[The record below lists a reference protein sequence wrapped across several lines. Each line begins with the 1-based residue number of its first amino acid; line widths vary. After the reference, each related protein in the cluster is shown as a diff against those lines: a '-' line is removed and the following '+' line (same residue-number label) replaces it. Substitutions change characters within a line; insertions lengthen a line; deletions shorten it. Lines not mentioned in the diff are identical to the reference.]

1 MRRASA
7 SAALAVILLAP
18 AAARAQFVSAGDKLS
33 EPAAQN
39 VEDTKLIGRL
49 YATFGYYG
57 ESESSGDGM
66 NASPD
71 TLFWGDL
78 RARLEADHISGGS
91 FDFLGD
97 FRLRFTPDEYTVPPV
112 GTTTTP
118 VTTSRGWIGGK
129 EYDLRELFARY
140 GGESASFSVG
150 RMILRD
156 LDAMTVDG
164 ASFAGRTSPSFEYGL
179 AAGLFPNPYSRSLTT
194 DYKFAADDS
203 RSVTGYPAAVGAW
216 GGYRYAQFYGSVG
229 AGAIFPRNTSPGFK
243 EDNRIF
249 VTAHGYAR
257 VSPTVNFFH
266 YGVVDAA
273 GAAGAQLTNLQLGA
287 DWMATTP
294 LRIEL
299 AYSHMSTYAIE
310 TYFRNYL
317 EVVTDPAIVTNNLD
331 VARMAA
337 DEGRLG
343 ANYDFG
349 AGLDMFGQ
357 LRYRRRDA
365 IETSQLNPIVAS
377 LPAEAQVDV
386 SAGVRKKNA
395 VAGWELGGNAAYITG
410 DRTTALYV
418 TVHGTHSYLE
428 DRMDLDLDLGYVN
441 YKDAVTQLAVDPTGM
456 MPPVQTG
463 GQASGSTLRA
473 GGQVVFRQ
481 TDHWMYLADLHL
493 GYNTS
498 STAALAPRD
507 STILETIGLFRVQ
520 YSF

>member
-1 MRRASA
+1 MRRLALA
-7 SAALAVILLAP
+7 AAAALALLAP
-18 AAARAQFVSAGDKLS
+18 EVARAQFVSSGDKLA

-71 TLFWGDL
+71 TLLWGDL
-78 RARLEADHISGGS
+78 RARIEADHISGGS

-97 FRLRFTPDEYTVPPV
+97 FRLRFTPDDYTVPPN
-112 GTTTTP
+112 GTPASP

-140 GGESASFSVG
+140 GSDSASFSVG
-150 RMILRD
+150 RLILRD
-156 LDAMTVDG
+156 VDAMTVDG
-164 ASFAGRTSPSFEYGL
+164 ATFAGRTSPSFEFGI
-179 AAGLFPNPYSRSLTT
+179 AAGLFPNPYSRSLNT
-194 DYKFAADDS
+194 DYKFAADDT

-229 AGAIFPRNTSPGFK
+229 AGAIFPRNTSPTFT

-249 VTAHGYAR
+249 VTARGYAR

-287 DWMATTP
+287 DWMATAP

-317 EVVTDPAIVTNNLD
+317 ETVTDPMIITNNLD

-343 ANYDFG
+343 ANYDAG
-349 AGLDMFGQ
+349 AGLDVFGQ
-357 LRYRRRDA
+357 FRYRRRDA
-365 IETSQLNPIVAS
+365 IETSQLNAAIVA
-377 LPAEAQVDV
+377 LPAEAQIDV

-395 VAGWELGGNAAYITG
+395 VAGWDLGANAAYITG
-410 DRTTALYV
+410 DRTTSIYA
-418 TVHGTHSYLE
+418 TVRGAHSYLD
-428 DRMDLDLDLGYVN
+428 DRMDLDLDLGYVS
-441 YKDAVTQLAVDPTGM
+441 YKDAVAADSPI
-456 MPPVQTG
+456 G
-463 GQASGSTLRA
+463 GQASGSTIRG

-481 TDHWMYLADLHL
+481 TEHWMYLADLHL
-493 GYNTS
+493 GYNSS
-498 STAALAPRD
+498 STASMPPRD